1 MKAVIQ
7 NEMTDAMKHKT
18 NSMKQLKTLVLMQLR
33 DKLDLSFVKDRKQ
46 LLRVIIFGILKFAI
60 VAAIS
65 YIVLSLSLTIGL
77 FYNSEFPSVMVLILT
92 ISLGLS
98 LISCT
103 FELTNNLY
111 FSEDNRVLITLPVD
125 TNKIF
130 VSKIIVFY
138 LYELKKSL
146 NFLMPL
152 TLSCVLLLV
161 TKGFCSLW
169 MFLWIFIPL
178 VFILMLP
185 VLIGSLLS
193 ILVMYIKRFLKKVP
207 VLQVLLF
214 ISILILAIIGIVYL
228 IGLIPENIDLIA
240 QWPTVSRNIR
250 EFLLMI
256 ESKLSI
262 MSQMVSIIIGNFT
275 HKQVYALNLM
285 TFVKLGILIG
295 ICFVLVILVYF
306 ISRPIFFGMMSK
318 NFEIKKRIGDDKPN
332 KKHNKYLTFIDKEFK
347 INLRTINISVNY
359 LMVYI
364 IVPILILFLN
374 AMYKAMDTRQLGDL
388 LIYTFNILL
397 ICLPLLASNALV
409 ATYYSRE
416 GRAGYMKKTKP
427 IYAAYPLFT
436 KLVFNVIF
444 SIPTVFVT
452 CAIFGSSV
460 SFSIGEIVILGFAIL
475 FLHLGHMIYSANL
488 DIMNPQNEQY
498 ATTGGIIDNPNEN
511 KSTIL
516 AFILSAAYAII
527 AYKLL
532 SEAGLGSEV
541 GSVMLGLLKLMVISI
556 AFFGSTLLMF
566 IKRIKAFYYEIQ
578 G

>member
-169 MFLWIFIPL
+169 MFLWIFT
-178 VFILMLP
+178 
-185 VLIGSLLS
+185 
-193 ILVMYIKRFLKKVP
+193 R
-207 VLQVLLF
+207 LF
-214 ISILILAIIGIVYL
+214 
-228 IGLIPENIDLIA
+228 
-240 QWPTVSRNIR
+240 
-250 EFLLMI
+250 
-256 ESKLSI
+256 
-262 MSQMVSIIIGNFT
+262 
-275 HKQVYALNLM
+275 
-285 TFVKLGILIG
+285 
-295 ICFVLVILVYF
+295 
-306 ISRPIFFGMMSK
+306 
-318 NFEIKKRIGDDKPN
+318 
-332 KKHNKYLTFIDKEFK
+332 
-347 INLRTINISVNY
+347 
-359 LMVYI
+359 
-364 IVPILILFLN
+364 
-374 AMYKAMDTRQLGDL
+374 
-388 LIYTFNILL
+388 
-397 ICLPLLASNALV
+397 
-409 ATYYSRE
+409 
-416 GRAGYMKKTKP
+416 
-427 IYAAYPLFT
+427 
-436 KLVFNVIF
+436 
-444 SIPTVFVT
+444 
-452 CAIFGSSV
+452 SS
-460 SFSIGEIVILGFAIL
+460 
-475 FLHLGHMIYSANL
+475 
-488 DIMNPQNEQY
+488 
-498 ATTGGIIDNPNEN
+498 
-511 KSTIL
+511 
-516 AFILSAAYAII
+516 
-527 AYKLL
+527 
-532 SEAGLGSEV
+532 
-541 GSVMLGLLKLMVISI
+541 
-556 AFFGSTLLMF
+556 
-566 IKRIKAFYYEIQ
+566 
-578 G
+578 